1 MKKEIHCSDLV
12 PGCTF
17 IAKAETEDELMKKVA
32 VHAKDVHKMKE
43 LTPEL
48 KKKAKAA
55 IKTVAKV
62 GK

>member
-1 MKKEIHCSDLV
+1 MKELHCSALV
-12 PGCTF
+12 PDCTF
-17 IAKAETEDELMKKVA
+17 VAKAETEDELMKKVA
-32 VHAKDVHKMKE
+32 MHAKDVHKMEE

-48 KKKAKAA
+48 KTKAKAA